1 MANQLTALRLLLVVP
16 VTWSIVDPL
25 FIRPWL
31 LLLLLVLAIASDL
44 LDGIVAR
51 KLNTASAQ
59 GQLFDHTADF
69 LFVTSGLAA
78 AAYAELLHP
87 LLPILIAVAFS
98 QYVLDSRYLF
108 KQKHLHLSF
117 LGRWNGIL
125 YFVPIVLIAV
135 SRMEFIAQLEP
146 ILLILISIL
155 GYGLI
160 LSTLA
165 SIIDRTIT
173 PIIKS
178 NLP

>member
-1 MANQLTALRLLLVVP
+1 MANLFTSLRLLLVVP
-16 VTWSIVDPL
+16 VAWSIIDPQ

-31 LLLLLVLAIASDL
+31 LLSLLVLAIASDL

-59 GQLFDHTADF
+59 GQLFDHATDF
-69 LFVTSGLAA
+69 LFVVSGLSA
-78 AAYAELLHP
+78 AAYAKLLHP

-108 KQKHLHLSF
+108 KQKHLRLSF

-135 SRMEFIAQLEP
+135 SRMEFIAQREP
-146 ILLILISIL
+146 VLLLLISMF

-165 SIIDRTIT
+165 SIVDRAFAAIT
-173 PIIKS
+173 KS

>member
-1 MANQLTALRLLLVVP
+1 MAHLLTTLRLLLVVP
-16 VTWSIVDPL
+16 VAWSIIDPQ

-51 KLNTASAQ
+51 KFNTASAQ
-59 GQLFDHTADF
+59 GQLFDHTTDF
-69 LFVTSGLAA
+69 LFVVSGLAA
-78 AAYAELLHP
+78 AAYANLLHP
-87 LLPILIAVAFS
+87 ILPILIAVAFS

-135 SRMEFIAQLEP
+135 SRMEFLAHREP
-146 ILLILISIL
+146 VLLLLTCIL

-165 SIIDRTIT
+165 SIVDRAFAA
-173 PIIKS
+173 IIKS
-178 NLP
+178 NVP

>member
-1 MANQLTALRLLLVVP
+1 MANLFTALRLLLAVP
-16 VTWSIVDPL
+16 VAWSIIDPQ

-59 GQLFDHTADF
+59 GQLFDHATDF
-69 LFVTSGLAA
+69 LFVVSGLAA
-78 AAYAELLHP
+78 AAYAKLLHP
-87 LLPILIAVAFS
+87 LLPILVAVAFS
-98 QYVLDSRYLF
+98 QYVLDSRFLF

-135 SRMEFIAQLEP
+135 SRMEFIAQREP
-146 ILLILISIL
+146 VLLLLISMF

-165 SIIDRTIT
+165 SIVDRAFAAIT
-173 PIIKS
+173 KS

>member
-1 MANQLTALRLLLVVP
+1 MAHLLTALRLLLVVP
-16 VTWSIVDPL
+16 VAWSILDPQ
-25 FIRPWL
+25 FIHPWL

-51 KLNTASAQ
+51 KLDTATAQ
-59 GQLFDHTADF
+59 GQLFDHTTDF
-69 LFVTSGLAA
+69 LFVVSGLAA
-78 AAYAELLHP
+78 AAYANLLQP

-98 QYVLDSRYLF
+98 QYVLDSRFLY
-108 KQKHLHLSF
+108 KQRHLHLSF

-135 SRMEFIAQLEP
+135 SRMEFIAQREQVLL
-146 ILLILISIL
+146 LLISVF

-165 SIIDRTIT
+165 SIVDRAFAAIT
-173 PIIKS
+173 KS
-178 NLP
+178 NVP